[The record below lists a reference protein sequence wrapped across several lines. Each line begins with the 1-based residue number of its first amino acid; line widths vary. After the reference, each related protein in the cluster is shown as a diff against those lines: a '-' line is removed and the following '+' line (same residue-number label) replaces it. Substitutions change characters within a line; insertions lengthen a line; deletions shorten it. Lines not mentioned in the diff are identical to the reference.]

1 MAFRPMPARRQ
12 WIISVLV
19 LALLSSDLMNVLT
32 DAKRG
37 GGGGFG
43 RGSSAGRSSG
53 GIFGGSRSSS
63 GTRTGTATGG
73 GYGGYNRGSSGGAS
87 SGGGL
92 LRTGASGGGN
102 HKWTNSKYSMGS
114 GIGSK
119 SRSSTFKNMIVGAAA
134 GYLTYQAGKAI
145 IRSAAGPM
153 MWNNRPYYWGQSHYQ
168 GSPGGQ
174 MCRMPLDGSDSQ
186 FGNIYFQDNSRP
198 KEIVWSCGYNEHC
211 CGYECCPGG
220 SGYGSGYGGYG
231 YGRGIGLGT
240 ILTLILLCGCG
251 AFIIH
256 QVCKTRRA
264 GGFNSGRHMFSSNA
278 KYTPGQASNNEPP
291 PQYTV
296 NQNGPGGSATNFTYP
311 PAPHAPGFV
320 YS

>member
-1 MAFRPMPARRQ
+1 MAFRLIPARRQ

-19 LALLSSDLMNVLT
+19 LALLSSDLMNVWT
-32 DAKRG
+32 NAKRG
-37 GGGGFG
+37 GGRGFG

-53 GIFGGSRSSS
+53 GIFGQSRNSGGIFGQSRSSGGIFGGSRSS
-63 GTRTGTATGG
+63 GTRTATATGG

-153 MWNNRPYYWGQSHYQ
+153 IWNNRPYYWGQSHYR
-168 GSPGGQ
+168 GSPEGQ

-220 SGYGSGYGGYG
+220 YDSGYGGNVPIFFKILFG
-231 YGRGIGLGT
+231 VVSVVVFFGR
-240 ILTLILLCGCG
+240 LLWRLL
-251 AFIIH
+251 
-256 QVCKTRRA
+256 V
-264 GGFNSGRHMFSSNA
+264 S
-278 KYTPGQASNNEPP
+278 
-291 PQYTV
+291 
-296 NQNGPGGSATNFTYP
+296 
-311 PAPHAPGFV
+311 
-320 YS
+320 

>member
-12 WIISVLV
+12 WLISVLV
-19 LALLSSDLMNVLT
+19 LALLSSDLMNVWT
-32 DAKRG
+32 NAKRG

-53 GIFGGSRSSS
+53 GIFGGSRSS

-73 GYGGYNRGSSGGAS
+73 GYGGYNRGSSSGSS

-92 LRTGASGGGN
+92 LRTGTGAGN
-102 HKWTNSKYSMGS
+102 QKWTNSKYSMGS

-174 MCRMPLDGSDSQ
+174 MCRMPLDASDPQ
-186 FGNIYFQDNSRP
+186 FGNVYFPDNTRP

-211 CGYECCPGG
+211 CGYE
-220 SGYGSGYGGYG
+220 
-231 YGRGIGLGT
+231 T

-278 KYTPGQASNNEPP
+278 KYTPGQASHNEPP
-291 PQYTV
+291 PQYTA
-296 NQNGPGGSATNFTYP
+296 NQNGPGGSATNFVYP
-311 PAPHAPGFV
+311 PAPHPPGFV